1 MSTIKGGGDF
11 PQHKPIHGQAPKL
24 AKAEQSDSPFNTTD
38 GLVLSGSGLKEAPDQ
53 SQVSRQPAEEIGS
66 LAKGIRD
73 AEANYGKPLN
83 LIGLEACPMA
93 EVDGQF
99 LSGLVG
105 QLQTTGIVLD
115 PSSSGGVSEFAFTNG
130 LNSRQLVSLNG
141 QVLADA
147 NPFK

>member
-11 PQHKPIHGQAPKL
+11 PLHKPIHGQAPKL
-24 AKAEQSDSPFNTTD
+24 AKAEPVNSPFNTTD
-38 GLVLSGSGLKEAPDQ
+38 GLVLSGSGLKETPDQ
-53 SQVSRQPAEEIGS
+53 SQISGQPEVGS
-66 LAKGIRD
+66 LAKGLRD
-73 AEANYGKPLN
+73 VEANHGKPIN
-83 LIGLEACPMA
+83 LIEFETCLMA
-93 EVDGQF
+93 QVDGQF
-99 LSGLVG
+99 LSGPGVG
-105 QLQTTGIVLD
+105 KMQTTGIVLD